1 MNSNNKSKKLIQI
14 VIIGAFA
21 FYNYTTVININS
33 VADRLSYIDN
43 KISLAKFQSIK
54 IPELLASN
62 KENVDYVE
70 SIVTSFDS
78 DVDYLESLNNIKQK
92 CKTYKVTV
100 NELTSELK
108 DNLSA
113 PQGAFENYDRT
124 IERYQI
130 NLKASGSY
138 LNLGKLLDNLFAS
151 GYMLSSMKIDRISSS
166 RVSGYFTLNNY
177 ISKPLKEA
185 DIFNVNFDKVIKN
198 TPLVVTNDLVGDLKW
213 GKDIFLKP
221 KKISKPKPN
230 NRAYY
235 LTRVNFS
242 ANPSAIIN
250 GKAYKEGSV
259 LDIYTIKDITND
271 SVTLSSSKKSIVLQL
286 ESDVTPQVGSS
297 GFKEEF
303 IKARRNG
310 QSYFEYKGKL
320 YSTDLN
326 N

>member
-1 MNSNNKSKKLIQI
+1 MNSNNKNKKLIQI

-43 KISLAKFQSIK
+43 KISLAKFQSSK

-185 DIFNVNFDKVIKN
+185 DISNVNFDKVIKN
-198 TPLVVTNDLVGDLKW
+198 TPLVVTNDLVEDLKW
-213 GKDIFLKP
+213 GKDIFLKA

>member
-43 KISLAKFQSIK
+43 KISLAKFQSSK

-185 DIFNVNFDKVIKN
+185 DISNVNFDKVIKN

-213 GKDIFLKP
+213 GKDIFLKA

>member
-43 KISLAKFQSIK
+43 KISLAKFQSSK

-198 TPLVVTNDLVGDLKW
+198 TPLVVTNDLVRDLKW
-213 GKDIFLKP
+213 GKDIFLKA

>member
-14 VIIGAFA
+14 VIIGVFA

-43 KISLAKFQSIK
+43 KISLAKFQSSK

-213 GKDIFLKP
+213 GKDIFLKA

-286 ESDVTPQVGSS
+286 ERDVTPQVGSS

>member
-14 VIIGAFA
+14 VIIGVFA

-43 KISLAKFQSIK
+43 KISLAKFQSSK

-92 CKTYKVTV
+92 CKTYRVTV

-198 TPLVVTNDLVGDLKW
+198 TPLVVTNELVGDLKW
-213 GKDIFLKP
+213 GKDIFLKA